1 MSSLFLDT
9 SYNQILGF
17 LSTEGKLSKLSI
29 KEGQKT
35 SASLHVELN
44 ELLRSS
50 NSSLKEITNVIYIAG
65 PGFYT
70 GLRLAYGIADIMR
83 ISGARLFGFYAFDI
97 PHLLGVE
104 NYQWITKA
112 YRGEVFVFTRN
123 ETSTSINLL
132 SDREFQ
138 EKDWQPSSYIHHTS
152 ALDDAMRAKL
162 VDPIATQGLLATQMS
177 AICSQVVA
185 SGVQKELFYFRP
197 AEEEF
202 KPNP

>member
-17 LSTEGKLSKLSI
+17 LSTEGKPARLSI
-29 KEGQKT
+29 TEGQRT

-44 ELLRSS
+44 ELLRRSGT
-50 NSSLKEITNVIYIAG
+50 SLKDITDVIYVAG

-83 ISGARLFGFYAFDI
+83 ISGARLFGFYAFDV
-97 PHLLGVE
+97 PYLLGTE

-112 YRGEVFVFTRN
+112 YRGEVFVYSRAGDKTA
-123 ETSTSINLL
+123 TTLL

-138 EKDWQPSSYIHHTS
+138 DREWGASCYIHHAS
-152 ALDDAMRAKL
+152 ALDDAMTAKL
-162 VDPIATQGLLATQMS
+162 VAPVPTQELLEAQLP
-177 AICSQVVA
+177 AICAKVMEA
-185 SGVQKELFYFRP
+185 GLRKELFYFRP

-202 KPNP
+202 KQNP

>member
-17 LSTEGKLSKLSI
+17 LSTEGKPARLSI
-29 KEGQKT
+29 KEGQRT

-44 ELLRSS
+44 TLLKGA
-50 NSSLKEITNVIYIAG
+50 NSSLKDVTDVIYVAG

-97 PHLLGVE
+97 PHILGVE
-104 NYQWITKA
+104 SYQWITKA
-112 YRGEVFVFTRN
+112 YRGEVFVFSRTGDK
-123 ETSTSINLL
+123 TVTTLL

-138 EKDWQPSSYIHHTS
+138 DREWETSCYIHHAS

-162 VDPIATQGLLATQMS
+162 RSPVSTQELLEAQLP
-177 AICSQVVA
+177 AICAQVMA
-185 SGVQKELFYFRP
+185 TDLQKELFYFRP
-197 AEEEF
+197 ADEEF
-202 KPNP
+202 KQNP

>member
-17 LSTEGKLSKLSI
+17 LSSEGKLSKLSI

-44 ELLRSS
+44 DLLKSS
-50 NSSLKEITNVIYIAG
+50 NSSLKEITNVIYVAG

-97 PHLLGVE
+97 PYLLGVQ
-104 NYQWITKA
+104 NYDWITKA
-112 YRGEVFVFTRN
+112 YRGEVFVFTRTDAN
-123 ETSTSINLL
+123 TSIALL

-138 EKDWQPSSYIHHTS
+138 EREWQPSSYIHHTN

-162 VDPIATQGLLATQMS
+162 VEPIATQDLLATQMS

-185 SGVQKELFYFRP
+185 SDFQKELFYFRP